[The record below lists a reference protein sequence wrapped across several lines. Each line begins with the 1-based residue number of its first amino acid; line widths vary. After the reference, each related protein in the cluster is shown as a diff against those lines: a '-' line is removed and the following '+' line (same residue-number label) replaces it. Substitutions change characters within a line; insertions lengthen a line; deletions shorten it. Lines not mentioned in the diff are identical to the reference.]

1 MARLRSFLVPLSFGV
16 VSLVTFGCSNDQGS
30 YGKDA
35 AATRSRQQAA
45 DDLREQEENT
55 PPYVGMSKG
64 EAFQRYGNPKS
75 DIVTDEGER
84 VVWFLNEGEVVG
96 KSLIPFYI
104 PPRPRFAVL
113 MFGPNGRA
121 KEFHFDAPGQ
131 R

>member
-1 MARLRSFLVPLSFGV
+1 MMARLRSCLLPLSFGV
-16 VSLVTFGCSNDQGS
+16 VSLVFFGCSNDQPS
-30 YGKDA
+30 SGKDA
-35 AATRSRQQAA
+35 AARSRQQAA

-55 PPYVGMSKG
+55 PPSVGMTK
-64 EAFQRYGNPKS
+64 ETAFRRYGNPKS
-75 DIVTDEGER
+75 DIVTDQGER

-113 MFGPNGRA
+113 MFGPNGRV
-121 KEFHFDAPGQ
+121 KEFHFDAREQ

>member
-1 MARLRSFLVPLSFGV
+1 MVF
-16 VSLVTFGCSNDQGS
+16 FGCSNDQPVS
-30 YGKDA
+30 GKDA
-35 AATRSRQQAA
+35 AVTRSRQQTA
-45 DDLREQEENT
+45 DDLREEEENT
-55 PPYVGMSKG
+55 PPNVGMTRG
-64 EAFQRYGNPKS
+64 EAFQRYGTPKS

-113 MFGPNGRA
+113 MFGSNGRVR
-121 KEFHFDAPGQ
+121 EFHFDAREQ